1 MSGATTPPAP
11 NIWNKVGNVYV
22 HSSNKKKVIGVST
35 QFLSQVE
42 VGSDI
47 YLYTVDPANAWT
59 AVQFA
64 APWLLGRVDSITNDN
79 ELYLVNDF
87 NPLIFISSSTNTAVK
102 KSYYFYDYVTPG
114 YLGFPSGQ
122 TNFKYTFRCNTNNGS
137 NANTQKDFLSQNLI
151 GLRKSDSLGVVK
163 LQWGFTPNG
172 YNGPGNTL
180 ANGPMLYRINNN
192 MIGSYGNNYVARE
205 RVLDP
210 ISLNDI
216 STTTITTGTTY
227 STSDEIYGYRIDI
240 SEDHLF
246 ESYLAQYEVGL
257 VYQYEV
263 IGLSPNRYYYFR
275 VLEVKSSGIGG
286 LRINLTSPNGQTIGL
301 KEFNQG
307 NDDTNMIDT
316 VFSYDQSLPILDSG
330 KPIYEGDFKMNLGTQ
345 SDLVTPGKLSV
356 NSTRLILTASVSSP
370 TLFLTNGVMPG
381 SKIYATTT
389 VTMGGYPITYEKYLG
404 VVKTVNNTIINLVS
418 AADTTPFV
426 RPGTTA
432 TASFATG
439 TFYNY
444 RVDNYLAKC
453 NLLTS
458 DDLYVA
464 SLISKNNIMPSLY
477 NFANLVGTTQYAN
490 GDWTL
495 SIENTSGVNIGHLQN
510 WEIQFGYSDVLGA
523 QLYDETAAIDS
534 GLRIVSRFNNANWK
548 TGIWT
553 NGIFNEGIFETGIW
567 YNGVFNGTWG

>member
-1 MSGATTPPAP
+1 
-11 NIWNKVGNVYV
+11 
-22 HSSNKKKVIGVST
+22 
-35 QFLSQVE
+35 
-42 VGSDI
+42 
-47 YLYTVDPANAWT
+47 
-59 AVQFA
+59 
-64 APWLLGRVDSITNDN
+64 
-79 ELYLVNDF
+79 
-87 NPLIFISSSTNTAVK
+87 
-102 KSYYFYDYVTPG
+102 
-114 YLGFPSGQ
+114 
-122 TNFKYTFRCNTNNGS
+122 
-137 NANTQKDFLSQNLI
+137 
-151 GLRKSDSLGVVK
+151 
-163 LQWGFTPNG
+163 
-172 YNGPGNTL
+172 
-180 ANGPMLYRINNN
+180 MLYRINNN